1 VAEKLSAIVVDDE
14 RLARQELS
22 SLLAEHPEVAVV
34 GEAGSVASAAALIRL
49 EDPDVVFLDI
59 QLAGESGFDLL
70 AQTDEDQHIIFV
82 TAYEEHAVR
91 AFEVNAIDYLLK
103 PVTADRLK
111 EAVARLG
118 KFGRAESGKPS
129 SLTYQDRLF
138 LRIDGRVTFLPL
150 HSIKYITAAR
160 DYSDVHT
167 DRGEQQL
174 VQKSLREWERRLPSS
189 HFLRI
194 HRSTIVNLEFIERTE
209 PWSNYSSLVYVR
221 EVEEPLVMSRRY
233 AAKAKELLG

>member
-1 VAEKLSAIVVDDE
+1 VAEKLSAIIVDDE

-70 AQTDEDQHIIFV
+70 AQ